1 VSDLG
6 KKEWSSLISHQPK
19 KKTVAPTFKQLM
31 KQGIS
36 LDSLYAEP
44 TCSPSRVAIMTG
56 RRSIID
62 TPAGDEE
69 DSDQSALSSM
79 FSTARSKKAR
89 CIATFS
95 QQPCQPFEPSPS
107 SREEITVCGL
117 RLETYFFLI
126 EGRL

>member
-19 KKTVAPTFKQLM
+19 KKKKVVVAPTFKQLM

-62 TPAGDEE
+62 TAAGDEE
-69 DSDQSALSSM
+69 DNDDQSALSSM
-79 FSTARSKKAR
+79 FSTAGSSRSSKKATR

-95 QQPCQPFEPSPS
+95 QQPCQPFEAFEPPP
-107 SREEITVCGL
+107 SREEITV
-117 RLETYFFLI
+117 
-126 EGRL
+126 